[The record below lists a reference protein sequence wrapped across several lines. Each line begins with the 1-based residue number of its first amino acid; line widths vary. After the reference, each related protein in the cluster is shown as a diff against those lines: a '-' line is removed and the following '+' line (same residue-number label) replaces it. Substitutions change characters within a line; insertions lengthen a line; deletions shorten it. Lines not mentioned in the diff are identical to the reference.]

1 MKILDPVRLNLASKR
16 ILTYSITKI
25 SLLFSTVDA
34 PRTFK
39 LFDELEKG
47 EKGQCSD
54 GSVSYGLDNAD
65 DQTFTNWNGTII
77 GPANT
82 NFDNRIFMLTIVCGP
97 QYPDVA
103 PAVKFVSKVNLP
115 CVNNQG
121 VVNINNWKNLYSMEA
136 VLIWLKQQMIANKKL
151 PQPQDGEMY

>member
-1 MKILDPVRLNLASKR
+1 MRLYANLLTISIRLKILDPVRLNLASKR

-54 GSVSYGLDNAD
+54 GAVSYGLDNAD

-97 QYPDVA
+97 
-103 PAVKFVSKVNLP
+103 
-115 CVNNQG
+115 
-121 VVNINNWKNLYSMEA
+121 
-136 VLIWLKQQMIANKKL
+136 
-151 PQPQDGEMY
+151 